1 MRRFI
6 TGVILTLL
14 LAGCALRK
22 EEKTGGVS
30 QPVSSLW
37 ENAGEGSGG
46 MESAEPDAEEEE
58 GEELFPAENGGF
70 YYGQLPEAQKRLYRV
85 IFGTIGAE
93 ESSCILETEDPADI
107 EPALNAVLLDHPE
120 FFWLDGSASYF
131 CYEGS
136 RSKRLELVFNLP
148 AEEIADVREQ
158 IEERREEFLELLDED
173 ADDYEKVRTV
183 YAGLIEETDY
193 VPGSDQNQNIQ
204 SVFLNRESVC
214 AGYAKAFQYLLQA
227 ADIECVCVTGTAQ
240 SESGRTENHSW
251 NLVSIDG
258 EYYWADP
265 TWGDPAYV
273 NSDGDFEPY
282 ETIFYDYLCLTT
294 EEMERAGH
302 EPDPSW
308 DYPECTEREYD
319 FYVYEDCFFEEYD
332 EEALSDL
339 LEESVEDEEEPVI
352 RIKYADEEAYEEAC
366 DALFGGE
373 ESLLSEPLQD
383 WMRAHGESTVSYSY
397 HCDDALYTIRI
408 YIG

>member
-1 MRRFI
+1 MF
-6 TGVILTLL
+6 L
-14 LAGCALRK
+14 LAGCALR
-22 EEKTGGVS
+22 EEEETGS
-30 QPVSSLW
+30 QPVSSSW
-37 ENAGEGSGG
+37 EE
-46 MESAEPDAEEEE
+46 DAESSDETEYEDAETEEE
-58 GEELFPAENGGF
+58 DGGDGEEDLFAEENGGF
-70 YYGQLPEAQKRLYRV
+70 YYGQLPEAQQDLYRD
-85 IFGTIGAE
+85 IFETIEAE
-93 ESSCILETEDPADI
+93 ESSCILETDDSSDI
-107 EPALNAVLLDHPE
+107 GPALNAVLLDHPE
-120 FFWLDGSASYF
+120 FFWLDGAASYYG
-131 CYEGS
+131 YEGS
-136 RSKRLELVFNLP
+136 RKKRLELVFNLP
-148 AEEIADVREQ
+148 AEEIADVREE
-158 IEERREEFLELLDED
+158 IEEARDACLDLLDED